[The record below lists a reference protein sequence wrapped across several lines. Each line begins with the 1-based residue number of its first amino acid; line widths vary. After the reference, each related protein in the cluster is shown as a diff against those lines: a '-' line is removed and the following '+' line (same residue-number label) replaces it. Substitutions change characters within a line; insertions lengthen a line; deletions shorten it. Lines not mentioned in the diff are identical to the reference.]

1 MGEDFVEL
9 EWISSSLKQNL
20 VKTQDFF
27 VVEWRF
33 LLIINKGLWLGED
46 SQEINENGNW
56 FSGVL
61 IGGDIIVLLFFRRI
75 NNFMVHKNNER

>member
-33 LLIINKGLWLGED
+33 LLIINKGL
-46 SQEINENGNW
+46 
-56 FSGVL
+56 
-61 IGGDIIVLLFFRRI
+61 
-75 NNFMVHKNNER
+75 